1 MTKIPNLKRRH
12 FLIGTAGA
20 ATAIATGLPAMA
32 QEKAKAL
39 PDYVAWKNADDVIV
53 HTKET
58 IETKRAA
65 QGIELVTPSNSLYV
79 RNNLPA
85 PPEDI
90 VADRDAWEIEFDGV
104 ANPTTMT
111 VGQLKTVG
119 VETVVC
125 VLQCSGNGRAFF
137 DHEASGTQ
145 WGVGAAGN
153 VIWTGVPV
161 RALVEAMGGASEG
174 MTWLT
179 GTGGEVI
186 PEGIPAETVQVE
198 RSVPAELMDRAILA
212 WDMNGEAIP
221 LAHGGPL
228 RLIVPGYYGV
238 NNVKY
243 IKKLAFT
250 AEESPAKIQ
259 QTGYRMRPVGEAG
272 DPSQP
277 SMFEMN
283 VKSWITGPLADA
295 ATGKVQIH
303 GVAFGGT
310 SAVNKIEVS
319 TDDGATWTEAA
330 FIGPDL
336 GEYAWRPFVLIAD
349 LPAGEHV
356 LASRATNAAGDTQP
370 ETVEPNERAY
380 GHNGWRAH
388 AVDLTIT

>member
-1 MTKIPNLKRRH
+1 MTIIPNLRRRH

-20 ATAIATGLPAMA
+20 ATALATGLPAMA
-32 QEKAKAL
+32 QEEAKAL

-53 HTKET
+53 HSKET

-104 ANPTTMT
+104 ANPAKMT

-161 RALVEAMGGASEG
+161 RALVEAMGGASDG
-174 MTWLT
+174 MNWLT

-186 PEGIPAETVQVE
+186 PEGLDPKSLMVE
-198 RSVPAELMDRAILA
+198 RSVPLDALDTALLA
-212 WDMNGEAIP
+212 WEVNGKPIP

-228 RLIVPGYYGV
+228 RLVVPGFFGV

-250 AEESPAKIQ
+250 ETESDSKIQ
-259 QTGYRMRPVGEAG
+259 KSGYRVRGVGVKGAP
-272 DPSQP
+272 DQP
-277 SMFEMN
+277 SMWQMP
-283 VKSWITGPLADA
+283 VKSWIRDPLA
-295 ATGKVQIH
+295 TSTPGRVPIR
-303 GVAFGGT
+303 GIAFGG
-310 SAVNKIEVS
+310 AGGVKKVEVS
-319 TDDGATWTEAA
+319 VDGGRTWSEASLV
-330 FIGPDL
+330 GPDL
-336 GEYAWRPFVLIAD
+336 GPYAWRTFAYTAD
-349 LPAGEHV
+349 LKAGSHEIACRATDTAGE
-356 LASRATNAAGDTQP
+356 TQP
-370 ETVEPNERAY
+370 EIMEENERGY
-380 GHNGWRAH
+380 RHNGWRSH
-388 AVDLTIT
+388 AVTVTVG

>member
-153 VIWTGVPV
+153 VI
-161 RALVEAMGGASEG
+161 
-174 MTWLT
+174 
-179 GTGGEVI
+179 
-186 PEGIPAETVQVE
+186 
-198 RSVPAELMDRAILA
+198 
-212 WDMNGEAIP
+212 
-221 LAHGGPL
+221 
-228 RLIVPGYYGV
+228 
-238 NNVKY
+238 
-243 IKKLAFT
+243 
-250 AEESPAKIQ
+250 
-259 QTGYRMRPVGEAG
+259 
-272 DPSQP
+272 
-277 SMFEMN
+277 
-283 VKSWITGPLADA
+283 
-295 ATGKVQIH
+295 
-303 GVAFGGT
+303 
-310 SAVNKIEVS
+310 
-319 TDDGATWTEAA
+319 
-330 FIGPDL
+330 
-336 GEYAWRPFVLIAD
+336 
-349 LPAGEHV
+349 
-356 LASRATNAAGDTQP
+356 
-370 ETVEPNERAY
+370 
-380 GHNGWRAH
+380 
-388 AVDLTIT
+388 